1 MKWIIVALVSF
12 FSGLIYAATQDSDGN
27 LVLTPAEVAR
37 TSAMF
42 NEMNS
47 IIYRSNQRIVDL
59 EKQVE
64 LLKNSKCL

>member
-12 FSGLIYAATQDSDGN
+12 FSGLIYAATQDADGN
-27 LVLTPAEVAR
+27 LVLTPSEVAR

-47 IIYRSNQRIVDL
+47 MIYRSNQRIVDL
-59 EKQVE
+59 EKELE
-64 LLKNSKCL
+64 LLRNSKCL

>member
-12 FSGLIYAATQDSDGN
+12 FSGLIYAATQDADGN

-42 NEMNS
+42 NEMNT
-47 IIYRSNQRIVDL
+47 IIYRSNERIVDL
-59 EKQVE
+59 EKQIE
-64 LLKNSKCL
+64 ILRNSKCL